1 MSLSFA
7 ILKNDEPDSHVRWE
21 KACRRFKVDYHIV
34 DLTRED
40 WLHQL
45 SDKGFDCCLLR
56 PPCKL
61 SKFIELYKQR
71 VRIIDQYLEIPVF
84 PSLSQVEIYEDKRYL
99 SYFLKARNIPHPET
113 KVFYYKDEALKYLG
127 QVELPLVGKTS
138 HGAGGT
144 GVEILKTRKQAEA
157 YVSKAFSRKGIKRA
171 FGPNRVTGNVRK
183 WARKARDLSHLFR
196 KLKEYIDIYS
206 DSQKGYVIF
215 QQYIPHDFEWRVV
228 NIGDAYFAYKKIKI
242 GDKTSGAKSLE
253 NMNPSL
259 DLLDFVRK
267 ICEREH
273 FDSMAVDI
281 FDDSEKGYIVNE
293 LQTIFGQKLSHIL
306 EVDGKSGRYVY
317 DYQRWVFQKGDFN
330 TNESFDLRLQH
341 VMKLMEQR
349 KNG

>member
-21 KACRRFKVDYHIV
+21 KACGRFKIDYHIV

-40 WLHQL
+40 WFHQL
-45 SDKGFDCCLLR
+45 SNKRFDCCLLR

-71 VRIIDQYLEIPVF
+71 VRIIDQYLKIPVF

-144 GVEILKTRKQAEA
+144 GVEILKTRKQAES

-183 WARKARDLSHLFR
+183 WARKALDLSYFFR

-215 QQYIPHDFEWRVV
+215 QQYIPHDFEWRAV
-228 NIGDAYFAYKKIKI
+228 NIGGSYFAHKKIKA
-242 GDKTSGAKSLE
+242 GDKASGSKGIDYVKPPIE
-253 NMNPSL
+253 
-259 DLLDFVRK
+259 LLDFVRS
-267 ICEREH
+267 ICEAEQ
-273 FDSMAVDI
+273 FDNMAIDL
-281 FDDSEKGYIVNE
+281 FEDSAQGYLVNE
-293 LQTIFGQKLSHIL
+293 LQTIFGHEQSYIL
-306 EVDGKSGRYVY
+306 RVNGKIGRYVY
-317 DYQRWVFQKGDFN
+317 KEGEWIFQEGDFN